1 MCGSKSRIMT
11 HRSDSFVLL
20 DRACLSRGQDVVIA
34 EPEVQIYPLSSGRD
48 GKRVVSRFGVLHYWE

>member
-20 DRACLSRGQDVVIA
+20 DRACLARGQDVVIA